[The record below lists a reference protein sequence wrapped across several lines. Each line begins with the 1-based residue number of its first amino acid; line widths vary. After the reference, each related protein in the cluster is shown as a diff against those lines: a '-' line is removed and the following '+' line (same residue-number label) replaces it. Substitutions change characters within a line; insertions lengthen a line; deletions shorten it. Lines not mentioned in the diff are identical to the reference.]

1 MKRNKLI
8 YSRWLRVLF
17 LSFALLVGGGGWM
30 AWGQESGRPI
40 INLEFSK
47 TARSHL
53 KKMCVLRV

>member
-30 AWGQESGRPI
+30 AWGQDAAKPVISLKWEEGRHNNVHTEEKI
-40 INLEFSK
+40 I
-47 TARSHL
+47 
-53 KKMCVLRV
+53 